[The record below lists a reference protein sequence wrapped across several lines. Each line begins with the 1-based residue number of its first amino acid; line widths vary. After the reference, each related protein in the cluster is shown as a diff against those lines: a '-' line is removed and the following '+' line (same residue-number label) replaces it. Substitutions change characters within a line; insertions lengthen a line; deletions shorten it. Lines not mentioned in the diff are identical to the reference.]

1 MERLVGE
8 KKRNAVVVV
17 GGGVAGSLI
26 AKTLQDHADVYLI
39 DPKEYYEISW
49 TSLRST
55 VEPSFAERTLIN
67 HSEYVPNARVITGAA
82 TDITRHEVVTS
93 HGRTVPYDYL
103 VIATGHAAAD
113 DDNETSL
120 AYTIAERQAHYQL
133 EQEKIKSAKSI
144 LIVGGG
150 PTGVELAAEIAV
162 DFPDKKV
169 TLVHRGS
176 RLLGFIGE
184 KAGKKALDWLV
195 SKKVEVILGQSVV
208 NLNSRSSV
216 GGGGGGGGRYVTSG
230 GETVIADC
238 HFVCTGSPIGSSWIK
253 KTILKDN
260 LDNHGR
266 LMVDAKLRV
275 IGNSNIFAIGDITNI
290 PVGELKQGYLAQAHA
305 SVAAKNLKLLIK
317 NGTQSEKKLS
327 SYKPAASTIAF
338 VSLGRRE
345 GVAQIMCLTTV
356 GRIPGKIKSGD
367 LFVGKTRKLLGLKS
381 I

>member
-1 MERLVGE
+1 M
-8 KKRNAVVVV
+8 
-17 GGGVAGSLI
+17 
-26 AKTLQDHADVYLI
+26 
-39 DPKEYYEISW
+39 
-49 TSLRST
+49 
-55 VEPSFAERTLIN
+55 
-67 HSEYVPNARVITGAA
+67 
-82 TDITRHEVVTS
+82 
-93 HGRTVPYDYL
+93 
-103 VIATGHAAAD
+103 
-113 DDNETSL
+113 
-120 AYTIAERQAHYQL
+120 L
-133 EQEKIKSAKSI
+133 EQEKIKSTKSI

-150 PTGVELAAEIAV
+150 PTGVELVAEIAI

-169 TLVHRGS
+169 TLVHPGS
-176 RLLGFIGE
+176 RLLGFIEE

-195 SKKVEVILGQSVV
+195 SKNVEVILGQSII
-208 NLNSRSSV
+208 NLNTPSSV
-216 GGGGGGGGRYVTSG
+216 GGGTHETSG

-238 HFVCTGSPIGSSWIK
+238 NFVCTGSPIGSSWIK

-260 LDNHGR
+260 LDSHGR

-275 IGNSNIFAIGDITNI
+275 IGHHNIFAIGDITNI
-290 PVGELKQGYLAQAHA
+290 HELKQGYLAQTHA

-317 NGTQSEKKLS
+317 NGSQSEKKLC
-327 SYKPAASTIAF
+327 SYKSAASTIAF